1 MKYGV
6 FEMKY
11 RGVFFNGVKLDV
23 YRILDLFKVTDPTM
37 QHIIKKAIRF
47 GDGHKS
53 VMEELKDI
61 KDTID
66 RRIEMEEENKRNK
79 MEPKF

>member
-1 MKYGV
+1 M
-6 FEMKY
+6 MKY
-11 RGVFFNGVKLDV
+11 RGVFFSGIKLDV
-23 YRILDLFKVTDPTM
+23 YRILDLFKVTDPAM

-53 VMEELKDI
+53 VMQDLQDI